1 MSQSPPTVTSPVAP
15 AELDEAKADAFAGDL
30 LDTINKAGLSL
41 MISIGHRTGLYDTMA
56 TLDWASSAQIA
67 EAADLDE
74 RYVREWLGAMVT
86 GRVVEYDPSSKTYSL
101 PREHAGF
108 LTRAAAPN
116 NLAVTMQWTSVLGH
130 VEDDIVERFQKG
142 GGIHYGCYHRFH
154 EVMAAESEQTVV
166 AAFDEHILPRIP
178 GLIEKLES
186 GIDAIDVGCGSGR
199 ALCHLAGR
207 FPKSV
212 FTGYD
217 LCEDAVDAARKWA
230 KDRHLNNVTFAVRD
244 VSDLGDADQCD
255 LLTAFD
261 IVHDQRDPAGVL
273 AQMRKV
279 LRPTGTLLMQDIRTS
294 SHLENNLDHPVGTL
308 LYTISTMHCM
318 SVSLAQDGAGLGAC
332 WGEELALKMLADAGF
347 DNIRVEKPEH
357 DIMNNFYI
365 ATGSENR

>member
-1 MSQSPPTVTSPVAP
+1 MSHATLSTPRPDAP
-15 AELDEAKADAFAGDL
+15 ELNRAKAEAFAGTL

-56 TLDWASSAQIA
+56 GLDGSTSVQIA
-67 EAADLDE
+67 EAAGLDE

-86 GRVVEYDPSSKTYSL
+86 GRVVDYDATSETYLL
-101 PREHAGF
+101 PPEHADF

-116 NLAVTMQWTSVLGH
+116 NLAVTMQWISVLGH
-130 VEDDIVERFQKG
+130 VEDQIVERFRQG
-142 GGIHYGCYHRFH
+142 GGIHYGCFHRFH

-166 AAFDEHILPRIP
+166 AALDDHVLPLVP
-178 GLIEKLES
+178 GIVDRLEA
-186 GIDAIDVGCGSGR
+186 GIDVIDVGCGSGR
-199 ALCHLAGR
+199 ALCHLARR
-207 FPKSV
+207 FPRSV

-217 LCEDAVDAARKWA
+217 LCEDAVSAARQWA
-230 KDRHLNNVTFAVRD
+230 RQRRLSNVSFEVRD
-244 VSDLGDADQCD
+244 VSNLGGPDQCD

-273 AQMRKV
+273 AQMREV

-318 SVSLAQDGAGLGAC
+318 SVSLAQEGAGLGAC
-332 WGEELALKMLADAGF
+332 WGEELALKMLDEAGF
-347 DNIRVEKPEH
+347 TGVRVEKPEH
-357 DIMNNFYI
+357 DIMNNYYI
-365 ATGSENR
+365 STPA